1 MFLTNKFKLTSYAE
15 GEAGTW
21 FSILSI
27 NSKRLKKTE
36 IDNFEN
42 SFMSLFLQDN
52 GYSSLVDTDWT
63 LLYFGFPGDI
73 MFCRLQNEMLKRS
86 YGNKYLDTSIERNWN
101 S

>member
-1 MFLTNKFKLTSYAE
+1 MLTSYAE
-15 GEAGTW
+15 GGAGTW

-52 GYSSLVDTDWT
+52 GYSSLVVTYWT
-63 LLYFGFPGDI
+63 LLYYGIFDI
-73 MFCRLQNEMLKRS
+73 LVYCRLQNEMLKRS
-86 YGNKYLDTSIERNWN
+86 FANKYLATSIERN
-101 S
+101 